1 MQYIFS
7 KMEEVLM
14 SMNENFTKENNN
26 LNHTKASTSIKM
38 ISVLGRTLLHY
49 LELPKEFN

>member
-14 SMNENFTKENNN
+14 SMKENFTEENNN
-26 LNHTKASTSIKM
+26 QNHTKASTSIKM
-38 ISVLGRTLLHY
+38 ISVLGRALLHY
-49 LELPKEFN
+49 LELPR

>member
-14 SMNENFTKENNN
+14 SMKENFTNENNN
-26 LNHTKASTSIKM
+26 LNHIKASTYIKM
-38 ISVLGRTLLHY
+38 ISVLGRTLLRY
-49 LELPKEFN
+49 LELPK